1 MLIWLD
7 YILSF
12 LIQIGSTDIYELIW
26 FPISIVLA
34 GHSDCCL
41 YGSIHLNKY
50 MLVTTLLDQSVRL
63 WYISGKMDVI
73 LDDCLWFNLNI
84 SILFLSNIPLQALR

>member
-7 YILSF
+7 YIPSF

-34 GHSDCCL
+34 GHSDCFL

-50 MLVTTLLDQSVRL
+50 MIVTTLLDQSVRL
-63 WYISGKMDVI
+63 WYISGKMDGC
-73 LDDCLWFNLNI
+73 DSRW
-84 SILFLSNIPLQALR
+84 LFMV